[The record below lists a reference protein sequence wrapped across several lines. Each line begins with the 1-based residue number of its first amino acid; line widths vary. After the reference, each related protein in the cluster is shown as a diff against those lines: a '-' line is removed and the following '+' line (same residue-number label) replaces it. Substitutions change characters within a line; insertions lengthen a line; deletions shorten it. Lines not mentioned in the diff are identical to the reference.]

1 MGRYKVVVDN
11 EVITSRSSKDL
22 PAHVKAFVEQ
32 KIV

>member
-22 PAHVKAFVEQ
+22 PAHVKAFVDAL
-32 KIV
+32 K